1 MRETIPVTGYER
13 RCCRRNHPGKVIS
26 GYMFNRHVT
35 VIIQCDGELSV
46 RDVVICMYTYQ
57 NILIILIDEPV
68 QKFIFVSVFL

>member
-1 MRETIPVTGYER
+1 MP
-13 RCCRRNHPGKVIS
+13 
-26 GYMFNRHVT
+26 NRYAT

-68 QKFIFVSVFL
+68 QKFIFVSVFLYPGEY